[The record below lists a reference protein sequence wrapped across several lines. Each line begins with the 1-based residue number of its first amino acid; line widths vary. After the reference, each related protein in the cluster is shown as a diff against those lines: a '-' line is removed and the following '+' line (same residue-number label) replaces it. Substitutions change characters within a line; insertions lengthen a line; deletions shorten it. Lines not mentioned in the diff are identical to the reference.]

1 MSIYERHYYFNTP
14 DAGVAL
20 ANNLF
25 YSDNFIYNFNM
36 ISYLLSSQAI
46 KILYPYLKLYIIFNR
61 ISVYF

>member
-36 ISYLLSSQAI
+36 ISYVLFNQAI
-46 KILYPYLKLYIIFNR
+46 EI
-61 ISVYF
+61 

>member
-20 ANNLF
+20 ANTLF

-36 ISYLLSSQAI
+36 ISYFLFNQAI
-46 KILYPYLKLYIIFNR
+46 EI
-61 ISVYF
+61 